1 MPFQHQARN
10 TTLRSSSQRS
20 MSEKDIKIR
29 DQEFSTAKPKVSPIL
44 PQKIHSVWQK
54 DAKRKDKK
62 KKTHV
67 DIAEE

>member
-1 MPFQHQARN
+1 
-10 TTLRSSSQRS
+10 